1 MKFGILTGGGD
12 CPGLNA
18 VIRAVVIKGHQMGF
32 DFVGI
37 RDGWAGLIEL
47 DYVPFTAGTIRGLLP
62 RGGTILGT
70 SRTNPFKREGDIDKL
85 MANIKALALDCVVV
99 IGGDGTLSAA
109 TRLYEL
115 GINIVG
121 VPKTIDNDLSCTDFT
136 VGFDTAVSI
145 VTEALDRLQSTTE
158 SHHRVMVVEVMGR
171 NAGWIATYGGLAGG
185 ADLILIPEEP
195 FLIDDVCKVALN
207 RKERGRNFSMIVTA
221 EGAYPQ
227 QAGDIITKDAEVDA
241 FGHAKLGGV
250 GEFIAREVEKRTGIE
265 TRHVVLGHLQRGG
278 SPTAHDRIL
287 ATRYGIRAAELIGE
301 KNFGRMVGIQ
311 GNKIVDV
318 SLKDA
323 TGECKT
329 VDMDIYR
336 IASTFFG

>member
-1 MKFGILTGGGD
+1 VKVGILTGGGD

-18 VIRAVVIKGHQMGF
+18 VIRAVVIKGHKMGF
-32 DFVGI
+32 EFVGI
-37 RDGWAGLIEL
+37 RDGWAGLVEL
-47 DYVPFTAGTIRGLLP
+47 DYEPFTSDTIRGLLP

-70 SRTNPFKREGDIDKL
+70 SRTNPFKHEGDVDKV
-85 MANIKALALDCVVV
+85 MANIAKLELDCVVA
-99 IGGDGTLSAA
+99 IGGDDTLGVAA
-109 TRLYEL
+109 KLYEL
-115 GINIVG
+115 GINMIG
-121 VPKTIDNDLSCTDFT
+121 IPKTIDNDLACTDFT
-136 VGFDTAVSI
+136 FGFDTAVSI
-145 VTEALDRLQSTTE
+145 VTEALDRLHSTTE
-158 SHHRVMVVEVMGR
+158 SHHRV
-171 NAGWIATYGGLAGG
+171 ATYGGLAGG
-185 ADLILIPEEP
+185 ADMILIPEEP
-195 FLIDDVCKVALN
+195 FLVDDICKVAIN
-207 RKERGRNFSMIVTA
+207 RKKRGRNFSIIVTA

-227 QAGDIITKDAEVDA
+227 QAGDIITKDGEVDA

-250 GEFIAREVEKRTGIE
+250 GEYIAKEVEKRTGIE

-301 KNFGRMVGIQ
+301 KTYGRMVGIH
-311 GNKIVDV
+311 GNTIVDV

-323 TGECKT
+323 TGETKT